1 VKDSQAPVSSLQI
14 LTERSTS
21 IFKKEARGT
30 VILLLD
36 GAGGP
41 VLAQEQDKRTKHRK
55 GTINNFKDL
64 YNTFSPSISR

>member
-1 VKDSQAPVSSLQI
+1 LISHAPVSSLQI

-21 IFKKEARGT
+21 IFKNEARGT

-41 VLAQEQDKRTKHRK
+41 GVAQEQDKRIEQKK
-55 GTINNFKDL
+55 GTMTNLKDL
-64 YNTFSPSISR
+64 YNTSLSSINR